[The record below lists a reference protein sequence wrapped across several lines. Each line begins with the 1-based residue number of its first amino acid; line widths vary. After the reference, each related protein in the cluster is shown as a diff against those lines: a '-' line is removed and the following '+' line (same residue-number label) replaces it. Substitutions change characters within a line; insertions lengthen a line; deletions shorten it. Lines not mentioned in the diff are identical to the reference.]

1 MTDIL
6 HKSFRKGFEMQKF
19 RAAAVQMR
27 TGLDVATNVREAEKY
42 IRRAAADGAAYV
54 LTPEMTTVL
63 DRRRERL
70 LASISRQDSDPSLK
84 HFRTLTAELGIHLH
98 IGSMAIKLDN
108 ESVANRAFLIGPGG
122 DIVASYDKIHM
133 YDVDLG
139 NGESYRES
147 KLYRPGTEAVVADLP
162 WTRLGLTVCY
172 DVRFPRLFR
181 ALADSGSTVI
191 AVPAAFTQTT
201 GEAHWHI
208 LLRARAIET
217 GSYVVAAAQGG
228 HHEDGRETFGHSMI
242 IDPWGHILAEAERE
256 PGIIL
261 ADIDPEMSLTTRL
274 RVPALAN
281 ERDFTSPAVPAAAL
295 ATAS

>member
-1 MTDIL
+1 
-6 HKSFRKGFEMQKF
+6 MQKF

-27 TGLDVATNVREAEKY
+27 SGLDVATNVREAEKH
-42 IRRAAADGAAYV
+42 IRQAASEGAAYV
-54 LTPEMTTVL
+54 LTPEMTTIL
-63 DRRRERL
+63 DGKRERL
-70 LASISRQDSDPSLK
+70 LSAISPQDADPSLA
-84 HFRTLTAELGIHLH
+84 HFRALAAELRLHLH
-98 IGSMAIKLDN
+98 IGSMPIKLDN
-108 ESVANRAFLIGPGG
+108 ERVANRAFLIGPGG
-122 DIVASYDKIHM
+122 AIVASYDKIHM

-147 KLYRPGTEAVVADLP
+147 KLYRPGTEAVIADLP
-162 WTRLGLTVCY
+162 WTRFGLTVCY
-172 DVRFPRLFR
+172 DVRFPRLFH
-181 ALADSGSTVI
+181 ALADTGSTVI

-217 GSYVVAAAQGG
+217 GSYVIAAAQGG

-242 IDPWGHILAEAERE
+242 IDPWGRILAEAERE

-261 ADIDPEMSLTTRL
+261 ADIDPELSLTMRQ

-281 ERDFTSPAVPAAAL
+281 QRDFTPPDVPAAAL